1 MEIRHAT
8 KDDLDAVLAIFNY
21 EIVNGVNAWDT
32 EPIAGTDRQRWF
44 DVHGDPAYPLL
55 VAENT
60 PGIMGWSSLSKWAP
74 HGAYDRTAETS
85 VYVQRGERSRG
96 VGSLLLTELISVAGQ
111 VGHHAL
117 IGRVEVSNQASRQL
131 HLGAGFK
138 PVGIMHEVGFKL
150 GRFLDAELFEL
161 VLTERSG

>member
-8 KDDLDAVLAIFNY
+8 NEDLDAVLAIFNH

-32 EPIAGTDRQRWF
+32 EPIAGADRQRWF
-44 DVHGDPAYPLL
+44 DAHRNPAYPLL
-55 VAENT
+55 VAESA
-60 PGIMGWSSLSKWAP
+60 PEIVGWGSLSKWAP

-85 VYVQRGERSRG
+85 IYVHRDERGRG

-117 IGRVEVSNQASRQL
+117 IGRAEVSNQASRQL
-131 HLGAGFK
+131 HLRAGFK
-138 PVGIMHEVGFKL
+138 PVGIMHEVGFKF

-161 VLTERSG
+161 VLTPDA